1 MVRPKSPRAALDGN
15 TGATAIR
22 AKGWG
27 SNPSRH
33 LASVKRRAN
42 ARSARA
48 RTRRT
53 NNGLRRDFTASELA
67 SVQTTGQDGIFRVMR
82 TARRTHGFT
91 ESVIRGM
98 TRLAN
103 DHGAINLAQ
112 GCPNFPCP
120 DVLKEAA
127 ARAIRDDVNQYAI
140 TWGAARLRNALAA
153 KYQEWYGL
161 AVDPMTQVTVTC
173 GATEAMVSA
182 LLGIVN
188 PGDEVVVFEPFYENY
203 GPDAILCDAK
213 PVFVPMPADGP
224 IDLDR
229 LAKAFTAKTRAI
241 IVCTPNNPTGRVLT
255 RAELTA
261 IAELCQRHNAFAVTD
276 EIYEH
281 IYYEGEH
288 IPLATLPGM
297 ADLTITTSGASKTFS
312 VTGWRIGTII
322 SPPDVTGA
330 IRKVHDFLTV
340 GAPAPLQEAVA
351 VGLETL
357 GDDYYAGLAR
367 DYRRRR
373 DILCAGLLK
382 AGFKCRPPQGAY
394 YVMADFSALSDLPD
408 DKFAEWLTIEHGV
421 ASVPGSSFY
430 SRPEL
435 GRKYVRFAFCKTD
448 DMLEQAVQR
457 LQRLRD

>member
-1 MVRPKSPRAALDGN
+1 
-15 TGATAIR
+15 
-22 AKGWG
+22 
-27 SNPSRH
+27 
-33 LASVKRRAN
+33 
-42 ARSARA
+42 
-48 RTRRT
+48 
-53 NNGLRRDFTASELA
+53 
-67 SVQTTGQDGIFRVMR
+67 MR

-103 DHGAINLAQ
+103 EHEAINLSQ
-112 GCPNFPCP
+112 GFPNFPCP

-153 KYQEWYGL
+153 KYQDWYGL

-173 GATEAMVSA
+173 GATEAMGSA
-182 LLGIVN
+182 LLGIIN
-188 PGDEVVVFEPFYENY
+188 PGDEVVIFEPFYENY

-213 PVFVPMPADGP
+213 PVFVPMSATGSL
-224 IDLDR
+224 DLDR
-229 LAKAFTAKTRAI
+229 LAKAFTVRTRAV
-241 IVCTPNNPTGRVLT
+241 IVCTPNNPTGRVLS
-255 RAELTA
+255 RAELEA
-261 IAELCQRHNAFAVTD
+261 IAALCQQHDAFAVTD

-288 IPLATLPGM
+288 IPMATLPGM
-297 ADLTITTSGASKTFS
+297 ADRTITISGASKTYS

-340 GAPAPLQEAVA
+340 GAPAPLQEAIA
-351 VGLETL
+351 VGMETL
-357 GDDYYAGLAR
+357 GDDYYEQLKR

-373 DILCAGLLK
+373 DILCAGLIR
-382 AGFKCRPPQGAY
+382 AGFKCQPPQGAY
-394 YVMADFSALSDLPD
+394 YVMADFSGLSDLPD
-408 DKFAEWLTIEHGV
+408 DEFAKWLTIEHGV

-435 GRKYVRFAFCKTD
+435 GRTQVRFAFCKTE
-448 DMLEQAVQR
+448 DMLGQAVER
-457 LQRLRD
+457 LQRVRD